1 MQHLT
6 LIGDTN
12 PQIICTVPRRLVPH
26 GTASCSSLIRPCRA
40 SSYRVFGPIQRGNT
54 APLGNPY
61 PLDTHGVWQS
71 LGQTPFCATQTDLR
85 TGQVDI
91 INDPQSPPMALYPL
105 QNVLWTIESP
115 SPNGCRTGFAV
126 GDVAVT
132 RSEGQR
138 PVETPWGDSRSKAPR
153 RQ

>member
-1 MQHLT
+1 MQYLT

-12 PQIICTVPRRLVPH
+12 PQIICTVSRRMVPH
-26 GTASCSSLIRPCRA
+26 GTASCSSLLRPCRA
-40 SSYRVFGPIQRGNT
+40 SSYSVFGPVHRGNT

-61 PLDTHGVWQS
+61 PLDTHRIWQS
-71 LGQTPFCATQTDLR
+71 IGQTPFCATQTDLR
-85 TGQVDI
+85 TGQVHKI
-91 INDPQSPPMALYPL
+91 TDPRDPPKVISPL
-105 QNVLWTIESP
+105 QDALWNIESP
-115 SPNGCRTGFAV
+115 STNGCRTAFAV

-132 RSEGQR
+132 HSEGQR